1 MLEAWRMS
9 FEEQRSRLVK
19 RLLEH
24 GYISSP
30 EVSLAMEKVP
40 RHLFVPQELQSS
52 SYQDVPLYIGEG
64 QTISAPHMVGM
75 MVENFDLKKG
85 HKVLEIGGGSGYHA
99 AVMAEMI
106 RPNGHVYTVER
117 IETLAAKARRNLQ
130 DAGYSDLVTVIV
142 ADGSKGLPD
151 YAPYDRIS
159 VAAAAPSVP
168 EPLKRQL
175 ADGGKLLVPVGGR
188 WYQDL
193 VFVVRKGN
201 EFTQENLGGCVF
213 VPLVGEYG
221 YKE

>member
-1 MLEAWRMS
+1 MS
-9 FEEQRSRLVK
+9 FDEQRSRMVK

-24 GYISSP
+24 GYVSTP
-30 EVSLAMEKVP
+30 EVSLAMERVP

-52 SYQDVPLYIGEG
+52 SYQDSPLYIGEG

-75 MVENFDLKKG
+75 MVENLDLKKG

-106 RPNGHVYTVER
+106 RPAGHVYTVER
-117 IETLAAKARRNLQ
+117 IEALAARARRNLQ
-130 DAGYSDLVTVIV
+130 DAGYSDIVTVIV
-142 ADGSKGLPD
+142 ADGSKGLPEF
-151 YAPYDRIS
+151 APYDRIS

-168 EPLKRQL
+168 EPLKQQL
-175 ADGGKLLVPVGGR
+175 SDGGKLLAPVGGR

-193 VFVVRKGN
+193 ILVVRKGDK
-201 EFTQENLGGCVF
+201 FTQENLGGCVF

-221 YKE
+221 YSE

>member
-1 MLEAWRMS
+1 MS
-9 FEEQRSRLVK
+9 FDEQRSRMVK

-30 EVSLAMEKVP
+30 EVSLAMESVP
-40 RHLFVPQELQSS
+40 RHLFVPQELQVS
-52 SYQDVPLYIGEG
+52 SYQDSPLYIGEG

-75 MVENFDLKKG
+75 MVENLDLKRG

-99 AVMAEMI
+99 AVMAEMV
-106 RPNGHVYTVER
+106 RPDGHIYAVER
-117 IETLAAKARRNLQ
+117 IEALAGRARRNLQ
-130 DAGYSDLVTVIV
+130 NAGYSDLVTLIV

-151 YAPYDRIS
+151 FAPYDRIS

-168 EPLKRQL
+168 EPLKQQL

-193 VFVVRKGN
+193 ILVVRKGD
-201 EFTQENLGGCVF
+201 EFMQENLGGCVF

-221 YKE
+221 YRE